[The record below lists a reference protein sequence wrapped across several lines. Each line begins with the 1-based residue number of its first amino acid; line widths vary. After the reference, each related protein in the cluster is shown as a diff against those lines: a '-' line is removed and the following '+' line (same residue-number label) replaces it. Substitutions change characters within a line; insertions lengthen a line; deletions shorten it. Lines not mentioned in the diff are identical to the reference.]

1 MNAKKQQETQTGR
14 MTIWGL
20 LKNMIPF
27 VLPYRWLIVI
37 TLVLTLVGSLMAQV
51 NAVVLDWTVDSINA
65 LIQQADGFKWSS
77 AVRILTI
84 ITIILLGKEVVGAV
98 VTFFQR
104 YYGERMRILVSR
116 DLSLKVVERML
127 SFRMA
132 FFSSEGNETGKLQ
145 SRIDRGIMSLSNTV
159 NNFFIEI
166 LPLFTSAVLAL
177 ILMFAANVFV
187 GLVALFI
194 VPVYFWVT
202 YIQASK
208 MKGGRRGIFGSH
220 QAVSQGIL
228 NIIESITVIKS
239 FNREKIEA
247 DRQAAIQRTMTD
259 LQLSTRKK
267 AYFFGGLKSF
277 LEQIGTVLI
286 IILTAYLVLTDY
298 PGMSIGKI
306 MYHVMLFAN
315 VSAPIRQLHRIY
327 DDMND
332 ALIYAEGFFGIL
344 DADEEVEESGSHH
357 PRRVSGEFELQGVD
371 FTYSNGTQALFDVS
385 MHIPAGKIT
394 ALVGLSGAGKST
406 IVNLLDK
413 FYTPQKGSIKLDG
426 TELSDWDT
434 EWLRENIGLVLQKNH
449 IFSGTIEENIRYGCP
464 TATHDD
470 VVKAAKQA
478 YLYDQVMALPHG
490 FETDA
495 LQLSGGQQQ
504 RVAIARMFIKNP
516 PIIFLDEPTASLDAI
531 ATEQIKAS
539 IDAIKQGRTV
549 IIISHNIGQIIDAD
563 HIYVLQQGRVVQS
576 GSPQEVYRQGGV
588 YKDIFDASA
597 RSMNVDKIANTIN
610 IIRYEENHHITA
622 HRHHDDCLGTGD
634 RRGQVHHRER
644 ATDHDHRRSPWC
656 QNNVVQTG
664 RQGNHLA
671 VALARVLGQ
680 HVLDQP
686 AEGVELASRTGIRQA
701 SVYRGED
708 ARRTA
713 HDQRGERTVEDAHQQ
728 DLCHRREGRCY
739 CHHLYYQ
746 ERER

>member
-1 MNAKKQQETQTGR
+1 MKMN
-14 MTIWGL
+14 IWSL
-20 LKNMIPF
+20 LKNILPF
-27 VLPYRWLIVI
+27 VLPYRWLICI
-37 TLVLTLVGSLMAQV
+37 TLVLTLIGSLMAQV
-51 NAVVLDWTVDSINA
+51 NAVVLDRAVDAINA
-65 LIQQADGFKWSS
+65 LIGQEGGFQWGE
-77 AVRILTI
+77 AVRILTL

-116 DLSLKVVERML
+116 DMSLRVVERIL

-132 FFSSEGNETGKLQ
+132 FFTSEGNETGKLQ

-177 ILMFAANVFV
+177 ALMFIANVYV
-187 GLVALFI
+187 GLVALCI
-194 VPVYFWVT
+194 VPLYFWVT

-208 MKGGRRGIFGSH
+208 MKGGRRGIFGGF

-228 NIIESITVIKS
+228 NILESITVIKS
-239 FNREKIEA
+239 FNREQIEA
-247 DRQAAIQRTMTD
+247 DRQAGIQRSMTD
-259 LQLSTRKK
+259 LQLATRKK
-267 AYFFGGLKSF
+267 AYLFNGLKSF

-286 IILTAYLVLTDY
+286 IILTAYLVLIDY
-298 PGMSIGKI
+298 PGMTIGKI

-344 DADEEVEESGSHH
+344 HADGEVEATGQHH
-357 PRRVSGEFELQGVD
+357 PQTVKGDFELCNVD

-385 MHIPAGKIT
+385 MRIPSGKIT

-413 FYTPQKGSIKLDG
+413 FYEPKQGTITLDG
-426 TELSDWDT
+426 VSLGEWDT
-434 EWLRENIGLVLQKNH
+434 EWLRENVGLVLQKNH
-449 IFSGTIEENIRYGCP
+449 IFDGSIEENIRYGCP
-464 TATHDD
+464 SATHED
-470 VVKAAKQA
+470 VIKAAKQA
-478 YLYDQVMALPHG
+478 YLYDQVAALPQG
-490 FETDA
+490 FETSA

-563 HIYVLQQGRVVQS
+563 QIYVLQQGRVVQQ
-576 GSPQEVYRQGGV
+576 GSPQEVYAQGGV

-597 RSMNVDKIANTIN
+597 RSMNVDKIASTIN
-610 IIRYEENHHITA
+610 
-622 HRHHDDCLGTGD
+622 
-634 RRGQVHHRER
+634 Q
-644 ATDHDHRRSPWC
+644 
-656 QNNVVQTG
+656 
-664 RQGNHLA
+664 
-671 VALARVLGQ
+671 
-680 HVLDQP
+680 
-686 AEGVELASRTGIRQA
+686 
-701 SVYRGED
+701 
-708 ARRTA
+708 
-713 HDQRGERTVEDAHQQ
+713 
-728 DLCHRREGRCY
+728 
-739 CHHLYYQ
+739 
-746 ERER
+746 

>member
-1 MNAKKQQETQTGR
+1 MNLWQ
-14 MTIWGL
+14 L
-20 LKNMIPF
+20 LTNIIPF
-27 VLPYRWLIVI
+27 VLPYRWLIAI
-37 TLVLTLVGSLMAQV
+37 TLTLTLIGSLMAQV
-51 NAVVLDWTVDSINA
+51 NAVVLDRAVDAINA
-65 LIQQADGFKWSS
+65 LIQQPGGFVWGE

-84 ITIILLGKEVVGAV
+84 ITIILLGKEVIGAL

-116 DLSLKVVERML
+116 DLSLRVVDRIL

-132 FFSSEGNETGKLQ
+132 FFTSEGNETGKLQ

-166 LPLFTSAVLAL
+166 LPLFTSAILAL
-177 ILMFAANVFV
+177 ILMFAANFYV
-187 GLVALFI
+187 GLVALCI
-194 VPVYFWVT
+194 VPLYFWVT
-202 YIQASK
+202 TIQASQ
-208 MKGGRRGIFGSH
+208 MKGGRRGIFGGH

-247 DRQAAIQRTMTD
+247 DRQAGIQHTMTD
-259 LQLSTRKK
+259 LQLNTRKQ
-267 AYFFGGLKSF
+267 AYLFNGLKSF

-286 IILTAYLVLTDY
+286 IILTAYLVLIDY

-344 DADEEVEESGSHH
+344 QADEEMETTGQHH
-357 PRRVSGEFELQGVD
+357 PKKVTGNFELHDVN
-371 FTYSNGTQALFDVS
+371 FTYNNGTKALHDVS
-385 MHIPAGKIT
+385 MRIESGKIT

-413 FYTPQKGSIKLDG
+413 FYEPQEGCILLDG
-426 TELSDWDT
+426 VSLNEWDT

-449 IFSGTIEENIRYGCP
+449 IFDGSIEENIKYGNP
-464 TATHDD
+464 QATHDD
-470 VVKAAKQA
+470 VVRAAQQA
-478 YLYDQVMALPHG
+478 YIYDQIMQLPHG
-490 FETDA
+490 FETAA

-504 RVAIARMFIKNP
+504 RIAIARMFIKNP

-563 HIYVLQQGRVVQS
+563 QIYVLQQGHVVQS
-576 GSPQEVYRQGGV
+576 GTPQEVYRQGGL

-597 RSMNVDKIANTIN
+597 RSMNVDKIASTI
-610 IIRYEENHHITA
+610 
-622 HRHHDDCLGTGD
+622 G
-634 RRGQVHHRER
+634 
-644 ATDHDHRRSPWC
+644 
-656 QNNVVQTG
+656 
-664 RQGNHLA
+664 
-671 VALARVLGQ
+671 
-680 HVLDQP
+680 
-686 AEGVELASRTGIRQA
+686 
-701 SVYRGED
+701 
-708 ARRTA
+708 
-713 HDQRGERTVEDAHQQ
+713 
-728 DLCHRREGRCY
+728 
-739 CHHLYYQ
+739 
-746 ERER
+746 